1 VSTNLE
7 LIGDQETDRAGPN
20 VTYVERRLVPGLV
33 LIIVGGILLLARQ
46 QVLSGDLTVLLIGA
60 LLLAVYAASG
70 ATGLLIPGAILTGLG
85 AGIALRERFGPESAT
100 VPLGLGVGFLLIY
113 IIDRSRGGPKTG
125 WWPLIPGGI
134 LVAVG
139 LMQAA
144 RADGPLKALASWW
157 PIALIVLGIWLIARP
172 KTVA

>member
-1 VSTNLE
+1 M
-7 LIGDQETDRAGPN
+7 GPN

-46 QVLSGDLTVLLIGA
+46 QVLSGDLTVLLMGA

-70 ATGLLIPGAILTGLG
+70 SPGLLIPGAILTGLG

-134 LVAVG
+134 LVVVG

-144 RADGPLKALASWW
+144 RADGPLKTLASWW

>member
-1 VSTNLE
+1 M
-7 LIGDQETDRAGPN
+7 
-20 VTYVERRLVPGLV
+20 ERRYIPGLV

-46 QVLSGDLTVLLIGA
+46 QVMSGDLTVLVIGA

-70 ATGLLIPGAILTGLG
+70 AHGLLVPGAILTGLG
-85 AGIALRERFGPESAT
+85 AGIALRDRFGPESAT

-113 IIDRSRGGPKTG
+113 VIDRARGGPKG
-125 WWPLIPGGI
+125 SWWPLIPGGV

-144 RADGPLKALASWW
+144 RTDGPLKALASWW
-157 PIALIVLGIWLIARP
+157 PLLFVLLGIWLIARP
-172 KTVA
+172 KTAA